1 MREQRWESRQSLSFP
16 EVLDLLD
23 RLQAKGLHPVDPEK
37 EGICYIEEW
46 PVPSPE
52 TIHRLD
58 QWPLEDVTMVHV
70 LDAWKDDFFLLAG
83 RYHSTF
89 QRYQSVSAYCS
100 ISHPWHLSGHLATL
114 QPLAMFWVGFR
125 HTHSF
130 IRIRFQTSRVIAQG
144 ESCDPHQ
151 RTIWLEE
158 RQAAFHEAIELLDLP
173 IDVSIQ
179 KDRITLRNTH
189 EDVPFFCS
197 WPDAFGP
204 CQFEFN
210 SSDPFAFLVPAS
222 GLASTHRLPT
232 ATVRIY
238 LTGFSRDA
246 LNEFKTIE
254 PGVRTIYRCSAH
266 ICLTDLP
273 ALLDIVGTGGR
284 LYTTVSEFR
293 TQALLPDYPDA
304 AAIVGI
310 MGTGN
315 RYQLEV
321 RLNMMPLPMD
331 QMATWLE
338 ELFAYSMT
346 YTPLSPFP

>member
-16 EVLDLLD
+16 QVLDLLD
-23 RLQAKGLHPVDPEK
+23 RLQARGLRPVDPEK
-37 EGICYIEEW
+37 EVICYLEEW

-52 TIHRLD
+52 AIQRLD
-58 QWPLEDVTMVHV
+58 QWPLEDVTMIHV

-83 RYHSTF
+83 RYHSIF
-89 QRYQSVSAYCS
+89 QRYQSISAYCS

-130 IRIRFQTSRVIAQG
+130 IRIRFHTATIIAQG
-144 ESCDPHQ
+144 EPYAQHQ
-151 RTIWLEE
+151 RPIWLEE

-179 KDRITLRNTH
+179 KDRVTLRNAY
-189 EDVPFFCS
+189 EEVPFFCS

-232 ATVRIY
+232 STVRIY
-238 LTGFSRDA
+238 LTGFSREA
-246 LNEFKTIE
+246 LNEFKAIE
-254 PGVRTIYRCSAH
+254 PDVRTVYRCSAH
-266 ICLTDLP
+266 ACLTDLP
-273 ALLDIVGTGGR
+273 ALLDIAGKGGR
-284 LYTTVSEFR
+284 LYTTISEFR
-293 TQALLPDYPDA
+293 TQEVLPDQPDA
-304 AAIVGI
+304 AAIIGI
-310 MGTGN
+310 MGTEHH
-315 RYQLEV
+315 YQLEV
-321 RLNMMPLPMD
+321 RLNMMPLPMNE
-331 QMATWLE
+331 MTSWLE
-338 ELFAYSMT
+338 DLFTYPMT
-346 YTPLSPFP
+346 YAPLSPFP

>member
-1 MREQRWESRQSLSFP
+1 
-16 EVLDLLD
+16 
-23 RLQAKGLHPVDPEK
+23 
-37 EGICYIEEW
+37 
-46 PVPSPE
+46 
-52 TIHRLD
+52 
-58 QWPLEDVTMVHV
+58 MVHA

-83 RYHSTF
+83 RYHTTF

-144 ESCDPHQ
+144 EPCDPHQ
-151 RTIWLEE
+151 RPIWLEE
-158 RQAAFHEAIELLDLP
+158 RQAAFHEAIERLDLP

-179 KDRITLRNTH
+179 KDRVALRNTH
-189 EDVPFFCS
+189 ADVPFFCS

-222 GLASTHRLPT
+222 GLASTHRLP
-232 ATVRIY
+232 AAAVRIY

-254 PGVRTIYRCSAH
+254 PDVRTIYRCSAH

-273 ALLDIVGTGGR
+273 ALLDIVGTGSR

-293 TQALLPDYPDA
+293 TQALLPDSLDA

-331 QMATWLE
+331 RMSAWLE
-338 ELFAYSMT
+338 ELLSHSMAYA
-346 YTPLSPFP
+346 PLSPFP